1 MTCCLKQMHFK
12 YEDRN
17 RLRVR
22 MEKKIYNTNTSQ
34 RKLQWLYQHKT
45 KTSEQKIIL
54 GIRKVIS

>member
-34 RKLQWLYQHKT
+34 RKLQWLCQYKT
-45 KTSEQKIIL
+45 KISEQKIIL
-54 GIRKVIS
+54 GMRKVIS